1 MTVKGDLNLEIDEQ
15 GIEVRIT
22 IVPDENGDE
31 ISPESLQALLA
42 EKKVRSGIDPEAIDK
57 AFRTL
62 ARKKS
67 DPVSFIAAEGTPPQQ
82 PSPESVQFEDVP
94 IPPRLARIA
103 RSVLDAA
110 PQPRGFR
117 VREEKVRTEKKVLKK
132 GALSFLR
139 AKEQVEVVMEKRT
152 VREEVKID
160 PSVTETGFVGQGEL
174 VARVQ
179 PSKPG
184 REGRSVFGRLVP
196 APRLNQQGY
205 LFCSGLTRAGSE
217 VKASVTGF
225 LRKGANWC
233 DVVPFRDH
241 AIELVSSADHLTC
254 LLSLVPGD
262 PSVPAPEVTEI
273 LERAQ
278 KLGFSPESL
287 IPKAQIEG
295 LIRVALSSKSP
306 ISRKPITPTAEG
318 LATVTVSPDKLKAIL
333 YMRKGKGGG
342 RPLSPADASAAI
354 RKSGV
359 KGFNLETVQKDLRA
373 FFDGATTEL
382 ADYVLVQGRPPKPGG
397 EPKLEWRALFLS
409 TGEANKVK
417 AQAIANAEHLKGL
430 ASLATFP
437 LEKVEAVAR
446 VKPETEVLKIVPST
460 GGEPGIDVFGATIS
474 PSKGAMPGIQLFEG
488 LALRRD
494 VVIATESGILEKGGT
509 GMAMLLRVR
518 PHGDAELSVAVSED
532 RMKATLSYFPPE
544 GDGARIS
551 TAELRARIG
560 QAGVRKGINEE
571 RLLSVLE
578 SIARSE
584 TLKEILIAEGRK
596 PTQDA
601 QKRIIFH
608 VHIATGQ
615 AVALRADGRA
625 DFRAQD
631 RITRVSKGALLATV
645 KLRDAASED
654 GWDVT
659 GTPIAP
665 PPEETLKTGRG
676 VREDVQTDGSVRFV
690 AESDGELIRDGS
702 LLSVM
707 DAHTVHGDVDMSTG
721 NVNFP
726 GIVHVTG
733 SIRSGFTVIAE
744 GVLEVGEGVGGAL
757 LSSGGTITVAEGI
770 KGEGKAV
777 LRAGKDI
784 ESGFAE
790 QSVLLAVGD
799 VHLRGACVRCQVKC
813 NGKLYLDSEKGSLV
827 GGEVRASRGV
837 VAQNIG
843 SPGGTHTVV
852 SFGQDFLVRDQI
864 EREEQQ
870 VAALA
875 KKITDLDAA
884 MLALQKRARLSA
896 GGMTGSPAQA
906 SAQQNAASAQQN
918 GASAQQNAA
927 SAQRDAASSQENA
940 ASAQRDAEALARARS
955 QKLTCIK
962 VMEQRK
968 LRLIGLRDKFDEHVP
983 SEVLVRG
990 TLFPGAVLECHGRRY
1005 EVRTEKKMITL
1016 RFDLTQGKIVEKI

>member
-42 EKKVRSGIDPEAIDK
+42 EKRVRSGIDSDAIDK

-62 ARKKS
+62 LRKKI
-67 DPVSFIAAEGTPPQQ
+67 DPVSFVAAAGTPPQQ
-82 PSPESVQFEDVP
+82 PLPESVQFENSP
-94 IPPRLARIA
+94 IPPRLGRIA
-103 RSVLDAA
+103 RSVLAAA

-117 VREEKVRTEKKVLKK
+117 LREERVKTEKTVLKK
-132 GALSFLR
+132 GALPFLR
-139 AKEQVEVVMEKRT
+139 AKEQVEVVMEKKII
-152 VREEVKID
+152 REEVKID
-160 PSVTETGFVGQGEL
+160 SSVTDTGFVSQGSL

-179 PSKPG
+179 PGKPG
-184 REGRSVFGRLVP
+184 KEGRSVFGRLVP

-205 LFCSGLTRAGSE
+205 LFCDGLTRAGFE
-217 VKASVTGF
+217 VKATVTGF

-233 DVVPFRDH
+233 DVVAFRDH
-241 AIELVSSADHLTC
+241 AIELVASADRLTC

-262 PSVPAPEVTEI
+262 PSVPIPEVDEI
-273 LERAQ
+273 LDRAQ
-278 KLGFSPESL
+278 KLGFSPETL
-287 IPKAQIEG
+287 IPRVQIEG
-295 LIRVALSSKSP
+295 LMRDALAGKSP
-306 ISRKPITPTAEG
+306 LVRKPITPTADG
-318 LATVTVSPDKLKAIL
+318 LATVTVSPDKLKAVL
-333 YMRKGKGGG
+333 YLRKGRGGG
-342 RPLSPADASAAI
+342 TPLSPADASAAI
-354 RKSGV
+354 RKSAV
-359 KGFNLETVQKDLRA
+359 RGFKLETVQKDLRA
-373 FFDGATTEL
+373 FFDGASTEL
-382 ADYVLVQGRPPKPGG
+382 ADYELVQGRPPKPGG
-397 EPKLEWRALFLS
+397 EPRLEWRALFLS
-409 TGEANKVK
+409 AAEANKIK
-417 AQAIANAEHLKGL
+417 AKALLNAEHLKGL
-430 ASLATFP
+430 DSLLPFP

-446 VKPETEVLKIVPST
+446 VKPETEVLKIVPSI
-460 GGEPGIDVFGATIS
+460 GGEPGVDVFGATVP
-474 PSKGAMPGIQLFEG
+474 PSKGTGPDIRLYGG

-494 VVIATESGILEKGGT
+494 TVVATESGILEKGSD
-509 GMAMLLRVR
+509 GMAILLRVR
-518 PHGDAELSVAVSED
+518 RHGDAELNVSVSPD

-551 TAELRARIG
+551 AQEVRARVG
-560 QAGVRKGINEE
+560 QAGVRKGIDED
-571 RLLSVLE
+571 RVLSVME
-578 SIARSE
+578 SISRSE
-584 TLKEILIAEGRK
+584 TLKEILIAEGKK
-596 PTQDA
+596 PTRDT
-601 QKRIIFH
+601 QKRIVFH

-659 GTPIAP
+659 GAPIAS
-665 PPEETLKTGRG
+665 PPEETLKVGRG
-676 VREDVQTDGSVRFV
+676 VREDMQTDGSVRFV

-733 SIRSGFTVIAE
+733 AIRSGFTVIAE
-744 GVLEVGEGVGGAL
+744 GVLEVGEGVEGAL

-827 GGEVRASRGV
+827 GGEVRATRGV

-870 VAALA
+870 VALLA

-884 MLALQKRARLSA
+884 MLALQKRARQAAA
-896 GGMTGSPAQA
+896 GIAGSLT
-906 SAQQNAASAQQN
+906 QN
-918 GASAQQNAA
+918 GAQPNAA
-927 SAQRDAASSQENA
+927 NAQ
-940 ASAQRDAEALARARS
+940 QRDAEALARARS
-955 QKLTCIK
+955 QKLTCMK

-983 SEVLVRG
+983 SEIMVRG
-990 TLFPGAVLECHGRRY
+990 TLYPGAVLECHGRRY

-1016 RFDLTQGKIVEKI
+1016 RFDPSQGKIVEKL

>member
-1 MTVKGDLNLEIDEQ
+1 MTVRGDLNLEIDEQ

-22 IVPDENGDE
+22 IVPDENGAE

-42 EKKVRSGIDPEAIDK
+42 EKKVRAGIDSEAIDK

-62 ARKKS
+62 LRKKN
-67 DPVSFIAAEGTPPQQ
+67 DPVSFIAAAGTPPQL
-82 PSPESVQFEDVP
+82 PTPESVQFEISP
-94 IPPRLARIA
+94 IPPRLALIA
-103 RSVLDAA
+103 RSVLAAA
-110 PQPRGFR
+110 PQPRGYR
-117 VREEKVRTEKKVLKK
+117 VHEAKIKTEKKVLKK
-132 GALSFLR
+132 GALPFLR
-139 AKEQVEVVMEKRT
+139 GREQVEVVVEKKT
-152 VREEVKID
+152 VREEVEID
-160 PSVTETGFVGQGEL
+160 PSVTETGFVSQGDL

-196 APRLNQQGY
+196 APRPDQQGW
-205 LFCSGLTRAGSE
+205 LFCDGLMRTGSE
-217 VKASVTGF
+217 VRSTVTGF

-233 DVVPFRDH
+233 DVVAFRDH
-241 AIELVSSADHLTC
+241 AIELAASADHLTC

-262 PSVPAPEVTEI
+262 PSVPAPDVTEI
-273 LERAQ
+273 LDRAQ
-278 KLGFSPESL
+278 KLGFSPETL
-287 IPKAQIEG
+287 IPKLQIEG
-295 LIRVALSSKSP
+295 IIQDALARKSP
-306 ISRKPITPTAEG
+306 LVRKPITPTADG
-318 LATVTVSPDKLKAIL
+318 LATVTVSPDKLKAVL
-333 YMRKGKGGG
+333 YLRKGMGGG

-354 RKSGV
+354 RKSVV

-373 FFDGATTEL
+373 FFDGATIEL
-382 ADYVLVQGRPPKPGG
+382 ADYPLVQGRPPKPGA

-409 TGEANKVK
+409 TGEANKIK
-417 AQAIANAEHLKGL
+417 AQALVNAEHLKGL
-430 ASLATFP
+430 ESLSAFP
-437 LEKVEAVAR
+437 LERVEAVAR
-446 VKPETEVLKIVPST
+446 VKPEAEVLRIVPSV
-460 GGEPGIDVFGATIS
+460 GGEPGVDVFGATIS
-474 PSKGAMPGIQLFEG
+474 PPKGTMPDVRLYEG

-494 VVIATESGILEKGGT
+494 MVVATESGILEKGSD
-509 GMAMLLRVR
+509 GMAILLRVR
-518 PHGDAELSVAVSED
+518 PQGDAELNVSISAD
-532 RMKATLSYFPPE
+532 RMKATLSYFPPQ
-544 GDGARIS
+544 GDGVRIS
-551 TAELRARIG
+551 TQEVRARIG

-584 TLKEILIAEGRK
+584 TLKEVLIAEGKK

-601 QKRIIFH
+601 QKRIVFH

-631 RITRVSKGALLATV
+631 RITRVSKGELLATV
-645 KLRDAASED
+645 RFRDAASED

-659 GTPIAP
+659 GAPIAS
-665 PPEETLKTGRG
+665 PPEETLKAGRR
-676 VREDVQTDGSVRFV
+676 VRAEVQTDGSVRFV

-702 LLSVM
+702 LISVM
-707 DAHTVHGDVDMSTG
+707 DAHTIRGDVDMSTG

-733 SIRSGFTVIAE
+733 SITSGFTVIAG

-757 LSSGGTITVAEGI
+757 LSSASTITVAEGI
-770 KGEGKAV
+770 KGEGKAI

-813 NGKLYLDSEKGSLV
+813 NGRLLLDSEKGSLV

-837 VAQNIG
+837 VAQNVG
-843 SPGGTHTVV
+843 SPGGTRTVV

-870 VAALA
+870 VAVLA

-884 MLALQKRARLSA
+884 MLILQKRVRQAA
-896 GGMTGSPAQA
+896 GGIAGTQTQN
-906 SAQQNAASAQQN
+906 SAHPNAASL
-918 GASAQQNAA
+918 
-927 SAQRDAASSQENA
+927 QRQ
-940 ASAQRDAEALARARS
+940 DAEALARARS
-955 QKLTCIK
+955 QKLTCMK

-983 SEVLVRG
+983 SEVVVRG
-990 TLFPGAVLECHGRRY
+990 TLYPGAMLECHGRRY
-1005 EVRTEKKMITL
+1005 EAKTEKKMITL
-1016 RFDLTQGKIVEKI
+1016 RFDPSQGRIVEKI

>member
-1 MTVKGDLNLEIDEQ
+1 MTIKGDLNLEIDEQ

-42 EKKVRSGIDPEAIDK
+42 EKRVRSGIDSEAIDK

-62 ARKKS
+62 LRKKI
-67 DPVSFIAAEGTPPQQ
+67 DPVSFIAAAGTPPQQ
-82 PSPESVQFEDVP
+82 PSPESVQFESSP

-103 RSVLDAA
+103 RSVLAAA

-132 GALSFLR
+132 GALPFLR
-139 AKEQVEVVMEKRT
+139 AKEQIEVVMEKKT
-152 VREEVKID
+152 IREEVKID
-160 PSVTETGFVGQGEL
+160 PSVTETGFVGQGYL

-179 PSKPG
+179 PGKPG

-196 APRLNQQGY
+196 APRLDQQGY
-205 LFCSGLTRAGSE
+205 LFCNGLIRAGSE
-217 VKASVTGF
+217 VKATVTGF

-233 DVVPFRDH
+233 DVVAFRDH
-241 AIELVSSADHLTC
+241 AIELVASADHQTC

-262 PSVPAPEVTEI
+262 PSIPAPDVTEI
-273 LERAQ
+273 LDRAQ
-278 KLGFSPESL
+278 KLGFSPETL
-287 IPKAQIEG
+287 IPKPLIEG
-295 LIRVALSSKSP
+295 LIRDALAHKSP
-306 ISRKPITPTAEG
+306 LVRKPITPTADG
-318 LATVTVSPDKLKAIL
+318 LATVTVSPDKLKAVL
-333 YMRKGKGGG
+333 YLRKGRGGG
-342 RPLSPADASAAI
+342 KPLSPADASAAI
-354 RKSGV
+354 RKSAV
-359 KGFNLETVQKDLRA
+359 RGFNLETVQKDLRA
-373 FFDGATTEL
+373 FFDGAATEL
-382 ADYVLVQGRPPKPGG
+382 ADYALVEGRPPKPGG
-397 EPKLEWRALFLS
+397 EPRLEWRALFLS
-409 TGEANKVK
+409 PGEANKIK
-417 AQAIANAEHLKGL
+417 AQALSNAEHLKGL
-430 ASLATFP
+430 ESLLPFP

-446 VKPETEVLKIVPST
+446 VKPEAEVLRIVQSI
-460 GGEPGIDVFGATIS
+460 GGEPGLDVFGATI
-474 PSKGAMPGIQLFEG
+474 PPPKGTMPDVRLYEG

-494 VVIATESGILEKGGT
+494 MVVAAESGILEKGSD
-509 GMAMLLRVR
+509 GMAILLRVR
-518 PHGDAELSVAVSED
+518 PHGDAELSVSVSKD

-551 TAELRARIG
+551 TQEVRARIG

-571 RLLSVLE
+571 RLLSALE

-596 PTQDA
+596 PTQET
-601 QKRIIFH
+601 QKRIVFH

-659 GTPIAP
+659 GAPIAP
-665 PPEETLKTGRG
+665 PPEEALKAGRG
-676 VREDVQTDGSVRFV
+676 VRADMQTDGSVRFV
-690 AESDGELIRDGS
+690 AESDGELIRDGG
-702 LLSVM
+702 LLTVM

-744 GVLEVGEGVGGAL
+744 GVLEVGEGVEGAL
-757 LSSGGTITVAEGI
+757 LSSGGTITVVEGV
-770 KGEGKAV
+770 KGESKAI

-784 ESGFAE
+784 ESSFAE

-813 NGKLYLDSEKGSLV
+813 NGRLLLDSEKGSLV

-870 VAALA
+870 VAVLA

-884 MLALQKRARLSA
+884 MLILQKRARQAA
-896 GGMTGSPAQA
+896 GGIAGTQTQNSAQPNTA
-906 SAQQNAASAQQN
+906 SA
-918 GASAQQNAA
+918 
-927 SAQRDAASSQENA
+927 R
-940 ASAQRDAEALARARS
+940 QRDAEALARARS
-955 QKLTCIK
+955 QKLTCMK

-990 TLFPGAVLECHGRRY
+990 TLYPGAVLECHGRRY

-1016 RFDLTQGKIVEKI
+1016 RFDPMQGRIVEKL